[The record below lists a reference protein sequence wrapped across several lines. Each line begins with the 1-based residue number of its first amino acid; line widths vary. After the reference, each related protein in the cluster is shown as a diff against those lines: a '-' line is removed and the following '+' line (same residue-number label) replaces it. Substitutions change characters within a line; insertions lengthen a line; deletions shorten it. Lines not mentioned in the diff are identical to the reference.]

1 MTTGL
6 EALSVLLADDNPH
19 MREIVGVLLNN
30 FGIKN
35 IRAVRDG
42 GQGLEIL
49 KVWQPDL
56 AIVDFKMEPVDGVE
70 FTREVRNSPNS
81 RNPYLPIIM
90 MTGHSARSRVYE
102 ARDSGVTEFVVKP
115 VNARTLLDR
124 IMAVIYRPRP
134 FVRTKTYFGPD
145 RRRRAD
151 PAFSGP
157 YRRAADHEAK
167 PPEDGEF
174 DDSLAEDSLADG
186 ARDLLI

>member
-1 MTTGL
+1 MASGL
-6 EALSVLLADDNPH
+6 EGLSVLLADDNPH

-30 FGIKN
+30 YGIKN
-35 IRAVRDG
+35 IRAVQDG
-42 GQGLEIL
+42 GAGLNAL
-49 KVWQPDL
+49 RTWQADL

-70 FTREVRNSPNS
+70 FTRRVRNSPES

-90 MTGHSARSRVYE
+90 MTGHSGRARVYE
-102 ARDSGVTEFVVKP
+102 ARDAGVTEFVVKP

-151 PAFSGP
+151 PSFAGP
-157 YRRAADHEAK
+157 YRRS
-167 PPEDGEF
+167 G
-174 DDSLAEDSLADG
+174 DG
-186 ARDLLI
+186 ASRGAGPSGEDPLEESASDLLI

>member
-19 MREIVGVLLNN
+19 MRDIVGVLLNN
-30 FGIKN
+30 YGIKQ
-35 IRAVRDG
+35 IRTVHDG
-42 GQGLEIL
+42 KQGIDMLRF
-49 KVWQPDL
+49 WQPDL

-70 FTREVRNSPNS
+70 FTRFVRNSPQS
-81 RNPYLPIIM
+81 RNPYLPVIM

-102 ARDSGVTEFVVKP
+102 ARDAGVTEFVVKP

-124 IMAVIYRPRP
+124 IMAVVYRPRP

-151 PAFSGP
+151 PDYQGP
-157 YRRAADHEAK
+157 LRRAADSGGRSL
-167 PPEDGEF
+167 EDSDF
-174 DDSLAEDSLADG
+174 DDALAG
-186 ARDLLI
+186 NGRDILL

>member
-1 MTTGL
+1 MATGL

-30 FGIKN
+30 YGIKQ
-35 IRAVRDG
+35 IRAVHDG
-42 GQGLEIL
+42 GQALEML
-49 KVWQPDL
+49 HVWQPDL

-70 FTREVRNSPNS
+70 FTRFVRNSADS

-151 PAFSGP
+151 PAFNGP
-157 YRRAADHEAK
+157 FRRASDQGDEDLTSGEMASSLDEASSH
-167 PPEDGEF
+167 DV
-174 DDSLAEDSLADG
+174 
-186 ARDLLI
+186 LI